1 MNAAFNLAAF
11 SPRTMRT
18 RSARGMGR
26 PEIAAVTEPY
36 VGVDGI
42 LVNGSSSASALLRRG
57 KMI

>member
-42 LVNGSSSASALLRRG
+42 LVNGSSSASAYLG
-57 KMI
+57 AEK